1 MLDDISSQSSIKLMN
16 YNLLKFPGTDTTTR
30 NPNFR
35 KIISSVNPDIIA
47 VQEITSQA
55 VIDGFR
61 YNLLCNN
68 YSAGTLSDCYW
79 VGNIIFIQLFKIN
92 NCA

>member
-1 MLDDISSQSSIKLMN
+1 MLDDISPQSSIKLMN

-47 VQEITSQA
+47 VQEIASQA
-55 VIDGFR
+55 GVDGF
-61 YNLLCNN
+61 NN
-68 YSAGTLSDCYW
+68 NFQHNKKSLTMIIVRDFSLS
-79 VGNIIFIQLFKIN
+79 I
-92 NCA
+92 